1 MVTGSGFARAEA
13 RPGPPVMSV
22 GVMAR
27 MLAQMAG
34 DRAHLDELLEHLRVR
49 AIALHEG
56 AQS

>member
-1 MVTGSGFARAEA
+1 MVNMSGFARPEA

-27 MLAQMAG
+27 MVAQMAG
-34 DRAHLDELLEHLRVR
+34 DRAHLEELLAHLRDR